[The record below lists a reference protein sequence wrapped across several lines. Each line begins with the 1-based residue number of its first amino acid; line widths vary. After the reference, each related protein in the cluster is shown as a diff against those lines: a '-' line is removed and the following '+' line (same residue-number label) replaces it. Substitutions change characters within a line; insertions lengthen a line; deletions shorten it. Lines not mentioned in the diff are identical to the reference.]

1 MMHQQAE
8 ENIRVLE
15 QQKYQLNS
23 EVDKLTA
30 IGEDKDRIIESKQ
43 KEINK
48 YIEENKQVRIL
59 LYNIYI

>member
-1 MMHQQAE
+1 M
-8 ENIRVLE
+8 
-15 QQKYQLNS
+15 S

-48 YIEENKQVRIL
+48 YIEENK
-59 LYNIYI
+59 